1 MSSERILE
9 IRRLRTLQN
18 CDVKL
23 DKTYWNRSH
32 VGIGYGMMSRSD
44 IRTAQLLKKDPRA
57 EDATASVRRHLCGP
71 SASSGRAGPMLDLT
85 QLSNYLTLKGSFSAV
100 SKPNF
105 ATKYALESSRRD
117 LQNPLLC
124 NVLVGSVSKLNFCLK
139 IAKTIC
145 QNFAKFY

>member
-32 VGIGYGMMSRSD
+32 VGIGYGMMLRSD

-85 QLSNYLTLKGSFSAV
+85 QLSNYLTLKGSFSAGWLAG
-100 SKPNF
+100 KPDYPQKLKVPEGYEKKVTLD
-105 ATKYALESSRRD
+105 AV
-117 LQNPLLC
+117 LL
-124 NVLVGSVSKLNFCLK
+124 LV
-139 IAKTIC
+139 
-145 QNFAKFY
+145 